1 MEKQT
6 SGDNVEEEVEDWLPK
21 KTVKEVKKRPLVY
34 LIMSVVVIIIVIGLS
49 TGLAL
54 ANKSLKE
61 QRNIVSGLNLDL
73 QKKGNELTALQ
84 DNLSKTEEGR
94 KQLEQAKSQVEAEN
108 QQLDTRATSAEQTA
122 SKAKS
127 DLAKTQSDL
136 SAKKAE
142 LASINDQLAKAQRG
156 VAKFNQTESLFYAF
170 DKSSLN
176 LLSYFTS
183 GYEALLAGDLGAAN
197 YYLSLINPEMSN
209 NSNLYGQLRA
219 IFDSIKSG
227 NY

>member
-1 MEKQT
+1 MSKT
-6 SGDNVEEEVEDWLPK
+6 SEGNVEEEIEDLLPK
-21 KTVKEVKKRPLVY
+21 KTVREVKKRPLVY

-49 TGLAL
+49 VGLAL

-84 DNLSKTEEGR
+84 DNLSQTEEGR

-122 SKAKS
+122 SKARS
-127 DLAKTQSDL
+127 DLAKTQANL
-136 SAKKAE
+136 SAKQAE
-142 LASINDQLAKAQRG
+142 LASVNEQLAKAQRG
-156 VAKFNQTESLFYAF
+156 VAKFNQTESLFIAF
-170 DKSSLN
+170 DQSSRKLT
-176 LLSYFTS
+176 SYF
-183 GYEALLAGDLGAAN
+183 YEAQKAIGNGDLATAD
-197 YYLSLINPEMSN
+197 YYLSLIGPEIDKN
-209 NSNLYGQLRA
+209 NSLYNQISS
-219 IFDSIKSG
+219 IFSAIKSG

>member
-1 MEKQT
+1 MSKT
-6 SGDNVEEEVEDWLPK
+6 SEGNVEEEIEDLLPK
-21 KTVKEVKKRPLVY
+21 KTVREVKKRPLVY

-49 TGLAL
+49 VGLAL

-84 DNLSKTEEGR
+84 DNLSRTEEGR

-108 QQLDTRATSAEQTA
+108 QQLDTRATSAEQAA

-127 DLAKTQSDL
+127 DLAKTQANL
-136 SAKKAE
+136 SAKQAL
-142 LASINDQLAKAQRG
+142 LASTNDQLSKAQRG
-156 VAKFNQTESLFYAF
+156 VALFDQAKGLFDTFDTNSRSIVDAILSWDTDISNGNYSTGDYWNGIVNSSAGKAVKARDDITSLF
-170 DKSSLN
+170 N
-176 LLSYFTS
+176 
-183 GYEALLAGDLGAAN
+183 
-197 YYLSLINPEMSN
+197 
-209 NSNLYGQLRA
+209 R
-219 IFDSIKSG
+219 IKSG